1 MQTVKHKMFGIGEVI
16 NREVKDNGMYIT
28 VKFENGKEMRCA
40 IPDSFTVG
48 IMVAEGSLKE
58 EVDTAIAEKKAREQ
72 ARLEQLNATSAV
84 IATSTPSNRHGR
96 TPATP
101 VTVRG
106 SIEIAFEE
114 YLVNAGYCEYTATG
128 NPSTVFSY
136 IHAIKK
142 GLEEEGLSWH
152 TLQRDIE
159 NIVPIYDIGGTK
171 QHIGAKSNCTVINAL
186 KRFRE
191 FVNP

>member
-28 VKFENGKEMRCA
+28 VKFENGKEMRFA
-40 IPDSFTVG
+40 IPDSFTLG

-101 VTVRG
+101 VTVRS

-128 NPSTVFSY
+128 NPSTVFSC

-142 GLEEEGLSWH
+142 VLEEEGLSWH

>member
-1 MQTVKHKMFGIGEVI
+1 MQTVKHKLFGVGEVI
-16 NREVKDNGMYIT
+16 NREEKENGTYIT
-28 VKFENGKEMRCA
+28 VRFEGGKEMRFG
-40 IPDSFTVG
+40 IPESFTLG
-48 IMVAEGSLKE
+48 IIDAEGSLKD
-58 EVDTAIAEKKAREQ
+58 EVDKAIAEKNERHK
-72 ARLEQLNATSAV
+72 ARLEELSAESAV
-84 IATSTPSNRHGR
+84 IATPTPLNRHGR

-142 GLEEEGLSWH
+142 VLEEEGLSWH

>member
-1 MQTVKHKMFGIGEVI
+1 MQTVNHKIYGVGEVI
-16 NREVKDNGMYIT
+16 NKKTTEGGIYIT
-28 VKFENGKEMRCA
+28 VKFESGKEARFS
-40 IPDSFTVG
+40 IPDSFTLG
-48 IMVAEGSLKE
+48 IMVANGDLKE
-58 EVDTAIAEKKAREQ
+58 EVDAAIAEKKAREQ
-72 ARLEQLNATSAV
+72 ARLERLKAASALV
-84 IATSTPSNRHGR
+84 ATSTPSNRRGR

-114 YLVNAGYCEYTATG
+114 YLINAGYCEYTATG

-142 GLEEEGLSWH
+142 VLEEEGLSWH

-159 NIVPIYDIGGTK
+159 NIVPIYDIGGAK

>member
-1 MQTVKHKMFGIGEVI
+1 MQTVSHKIYGVGEVI
-16 NREVKDNGMYIT
+16 NKETTEGGIYIT
-28 VKFENGKEMRCA
+28 VKFESGKEARFS
-40 IPDSFTVG
+40 IPDSFTLG
-48 IMVAEGSLKE
+48 IMVANGDLKE
-58 EVDTAIAEKKAREQ
+58 EVDAAIAEKKAREE
-72 ARLEQLNATSAV
+72 ARLEELKAVSAAD
-84 IATSTPSNRHGR
+84 ATSTPSNRHGR

-142 GLEEEGLSWH
+142 VLEEEGLSWH
-152 TLQRDIE
+152 TLQRDID
-159 NIVPIYDIGGTK
+159 NIVPIYDIGGAK

-191 FVNP
+191 FVTP

>member
-1 MQTVKHKMFGIGEVI
+1 MQTVKHRLFGVGEVI
-16 NREVKDNGMYIT
+16 NREDKENGTYIT
-28 VKFENGKEMRCA
+28 VRFKGGKEKRFG
-40 IPDSFTVG
+40 IPTSFTLG
-48 IMVAEGSLKE
+48 IIDAEGSLKD
-58 EVDTAIAEKKAREQ
+58 EVDKAIAEKNERHR
-72 ARLEQLNATSAV
+72 ARLEELSAASAV
-84 IATSTPSNRHGR
+84 IAPTTPSNRRGR

-114 YLVNAGYCEYTATG
+114 YLVNAGYCEYTPTG

-142 GLEEEGLSWH
+142 VLEEEGLSWH